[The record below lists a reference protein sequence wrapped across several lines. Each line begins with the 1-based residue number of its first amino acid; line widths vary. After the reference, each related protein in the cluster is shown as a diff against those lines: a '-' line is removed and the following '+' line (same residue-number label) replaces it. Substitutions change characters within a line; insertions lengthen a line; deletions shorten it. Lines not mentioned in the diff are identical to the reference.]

1 MTINVSIKRSR
12 LRCATALRVAFASLL
27 VCTSLVFSGLAVA
40 QGPDQNLQL
49 VNPKER
55 SLIAREL
62 MSSKQAAQI
71 ATSRA
76 GGGRVIDVQPLR
88 SNEAGYRVKLFK
100 EGTVRTIIV
109 PD

>member
-1 MTINVSIKRSR
+1 MTIYTSNRQDR
-12 LRCATALRVAFASLL
+12 YRRTPTLRAAFAGLL
-27 VCTSLVFSGLAVA
+27 LCSSLVLSGMAVA
-40 QGPDQNLQL
+40 QNSDQNLQL

-62 MSSKQAAQI
+62 MSSNQAAQI
-71 ATSRA
+71 ATERA

-109 PD
+109 RD

>member
-1 MTINVSIKRSR
+1 MTIYTLNKHNEFRPAPI
-12 LRCATALRVAFASLL
+12 LRAAFTGLL
-27 VCTSLVFSGLAVA
+27 LCSSMVLSSMAVA
-40 QGPDQNLQL
+40 QKSDQNLQM
-49 VNPKER
+49 VNPNER
-55 SLIAREL
+55 SLIAQEL

-71 ATSRA
+71 ATNRA

-109 PD
+109 RD

>member
-1 MTINVSIKRSR
+1 MTIYTSNRHNRSR
-12 LRCATALRVAFASLL
+12 RAPKLRAVFGGLL
-27 VCTSLVFSGLAVA
+27 LCSSLVLSSTAVA
-40 QGPDQNLQL
+40 QNSDQNMQL

-71 ATSRA
+71 ATDRA

-109 PD
+109 RD

>member
-1 MTINVSIKRSR
+1 MTTDLLIKHNWLQRAPL
-12 LRCATALRVAFASLL
+12 LRAMFASFLL
-27 VCTSLVFSGLAVA
+27 GSSLILSGTVA
-40 QGPDQNLQL
+40 AQSADQNLQL

-71 ATSRA
+71 ATNRA

-109 PD
+109 RD

>member
-1 MTINVSIKRSR
+1 MITDILIKHSK
-12 LRCATALRVAFASLL
+12 LRRAPILRAAYVGFLLCSSLILSGTVA
-27 VCTSLVFSGLAVA
+27 A
-40 QGPDQNLQL
+40 QSSDQNLQL

-62 MSSKQAAQI
+62 MSSNQAAQI
-71 ATSRA
+71 ATNRA

-88 SNEAGYRVKLFK
+88 SNQAGYRVKLFK

-109 PD
+109 RD